1 MISAMDSGILGMM
14 AHQQRM
20 DVIGHDIANVNT
32 VGYKHSNVSFQEAFV
47 RTLKS
52 PMGGIQGMQSGMG
65 VQLGQIS
72 RSFTP
77 GSFSQSGEPT
87 HMAIL
92 GSGFFV
98 VGDGYLTRAGDFL
111 AEASDGDMFLIS
123 PNGMRLQGVMG
134 EGAVPA
140 NLDGLVDINLRDGL
154 APDQAMTSFS
164 VGMDGGIRRSV
175 DGGAPEI
182 VGRIALAAV
191 DNPTGLEAV
200 GENMYR
206 QTEAAM
212 VRGLGSPGEEGIGQ
226 IYQGYLENSNVDLA
240 REFTDMIK
248 TQRGFQANSRT
259 ISTADDM
266 LQEALMLKR

>member
-32 VGYKHSNVSFQEAFV
+32 VGFKHSNVSFQEAFV
-47 RTLKS
+47 RNLRS

-87 HMAIL
+87 HLAIS
-92 GSGFFV
+92 GNGFFV

-111 AEASDGDMFLIS
+111 VEADGGEMFLIA

-134 EGAVPA
+134 EGAMPA
-140 NLDGLVDINLRDGL
+140 NLDGLAGINLRAGL
-154 APDQAMTSFS
+154 EPEQALTSFS
-164 VGMDGGIRRSV
+164 VGMDGAVRRSV
-175 DGGAPEI
+175 DGGDQEV

-191 DNPTGLEAV
+191 DNPTGLEAA
-200 GENMYR
+200 GENLYR

-212 VRGLGSPGEEGIGQ
+212 VRGLGGPGEGGIGQ

-266 LQEALMLKR
+266 LQEALTLKR

>member
-1 MISAMDSGILGMM
+1 MISAMDSGVLGMM

-20 DVIGHDIANVNT
+20 DVIGHDIANINT

-47 RTLKS
+47 RSLRM

-87 HMAIL
+87 HLAIF
-92 GSGFFV
+92 GNGFFV
-98 VGDGYLTRAGDFL
+98 VGDGHLTRAGDFL
-111 AEASDGDMFLIS
+111 VEASEGDMFLIS

-134 EGAVPA
+134 EGGVPA
-140 NLDGLVDINLRDGL
+140 NLGDLADINLRVGL
-154 APDQAMTSFS
+154 GPEQAITSVS
-164 VGMDGGIRRSV
+164 VGMDGVIRRSV
-175 DGGAPEI
+175 DGGEQEI

-191 DNPTGLEAV
+191 DNPAGLEAV
-200 GENMYR
+200 GENVYR

-212 VRGLGSPGEEGIGQ
+212 VRGMAGPGEAGIGQ
-226 IYQGYLENSNVDLA
+226 INQGYLENSNVDLA
-240 REFTDMIK
+240 REFTEMIQ